1 MSMSIA
7 VEAILMTGGLAL
19 TPLERFT
26 AMRGLNSHHPIPD
39 SMREFV
45 THPGFIWGGILLIVI
60 LLISLFAVRRKR
72 TVQGKRQ
79 HKEQFIFLC
88 DQRGLTA
95 QQREILAAIAT
106 KSGSGRTEDIFFQ
119 LELFMRGASK
129 LMQDFFTSGHNVIER
144 KKMNVLIGQ
153 IKQKLGYQKGSG
165 GIPVRRGRDPG
176 LSSRDIPVGKTVS
189 IALTT
194 RSAGSRV
201 DAVVIQNDEFELVL
215 RPEIPVSCPPGEHW
229 NVRYRLGTSTY
240 EFDALTMVCGSEG
253 LELNHAESVRYLN
266 RRRFL
271 RVPVELPAHVALF
284 PTQRQQEGPGRIA
297 GPLFVP
303 ATITEISGPGLR
315 IHTGLT
321 AEHGQRL
328 LVVFELEPGKMI
340 QDVAEVR
347 GLRETAQDQSIG
359 VELIGLDDATVN
371 ELIRTT
377 NAIAIRRDSQMRKVN
392 SIRPETVAVDGGQ
405 QHG

>member
-1 MSMSIA
+1 MLAA
-7 VEAILMTGGLAL
+7 VEAILTSAGLSL

-26 AMRGLNSHHPIPD
+26 AMRRLSSHHPMPD
-39 SMREFV
+39 SMKAV
-45 THPGFIWGGILLIVI
+45 LTHPWFIWGGILLIVL
-60 LLISLFAVRRKR
+60 LLISLVVVRRKR
-72 TVQGKRQ
+72 TVHDKRQ
-79 HKEQFIFLC
+79 HKEQFGFLC

-95 QQREILAAIAT
+95 QQREILTAIARQ
-106 KSGSGRTEDIFFQ
+106 SGCRRSEDIFFQ
-119 LELFMRGASK
+119 MELFMQGASR
-129 LMQDFFTSGHNVIER
+129 LMQDYFASGRNVIER

-153 IKQKLGYQKGSG
+153 IKQKLGFQKGAG
-165 GIPVRRGRDPG
+165 GVPVRRGRDPG

-189 IALTT
+189 ITLST
-194 RSAGSRV
+194 RPEGSRV
-201 DAVVIQNDEFELVL
+201 DAVVIQNDEFELIL

-240 EFDALTMVCGSEG
+240 EFDALTLVCGSEG

-271 RVPVELPAHVALF
+271 RVPVELPAQVALF
-284 PTQRQQEGPGRIA
+284 PTQRQEGPGPIA
-297 GPLFVP
+297 GPQFVP

-315 IHTGLT
+315 IHTGLA

-392 SIRPETVAVDGGQ
+392 SIQPETVGADGGPH
-405 QHG
+405 HG

>member
-1 MSMSIA
+1 MLVA
-7 VEAILMTGGLAL
+7 VEAILTTGGLAL
-19 TPLERFT
+19 TPLERYS
-26 AMRGLNSHHPIPD
+26 AMRGLNSHHPLPD
-39 SMREFV
+39 SMKAFL
-45 THPGFIWGGILLIVI
+45 THPWFIWGGILLIVT
-60 LLISLFAVRRKR
+60 LLISLVVVRRKR
-72 TVQGKRQ
+72 TVQGKQQ
-79 HKEQFIFLC
+79 HQEQFESLC

-95 QQREILAAIAT
+95 QQREILAAIAKPLRT
-106 KSGSGRTEDIFFQ
+106 GRREDIFFQ
-119 LELFMRGASK
+119 SELFMQGASN
-129 LMQDFFTSGHNVIER
+129 LMQEYFASGRNVIER

-153 IKQKLGYQKGSG
+153 IKQKLGYQKAAG

-176 LSSRDIPVGKTVS
+176 LSSRDIPAGKTVS
-189 IALTT
+189 IALST
-194 RSAGSRV
+194 RPEGSRV

-253 LELNHAESVRYLN
+253 LELNHAESVRYLS

-271 RVPVELPAHVALF
+271 RVPVELPAQVALF
-284 PTQRQQEGPGRIA
+284 PTQKQEGPGRIA
-297 GPLFVP
+297 GPQFVP

-328 LVVFELEPGKMI
+328 LVVFELEPGKTI

-347 GLRETAQDQSIG
+347 GLRETALDQSIG

-392 SIRPETVAVDGGQ
+392 SIRPETVAADGGQ

>member
-1 MSMSIA
+1 MSIA
-7 VEAILMTGGLAL
+7 VETILMTGGLAL
-19 TPLERFT
+19 TPLERFS
-26 AMRGLNSHHPIPD
+26 AMRRLDSHHPIPD
-39 SMREFV
+39 SLRAIL

-60 LLISLFAVRRKR
+60 LLISLFVVRRKR
-72 TVQGKRQ
+72 TVHDKRQ
-79 HKEQFIFLC
+79 HKEQFDFLC

-95 QQREILAAIAT
+95 QQREILAAIG
-106 KSGSGRTEDIFFQ
+106 KLSGSGRTEDIFFQ
-119 LELFMRGASK
+119 SEVFIRGASK
-129 LMQDFFTSGHNVIER
+129 LMQDYFASGRNVIER
-144 KKMNVLIGQ
+144 KKMNILIGQ
-153 IKQKLGYQKGSG
+153 IKQKLGYQKGAG
-165 GIPVRRGRDPG
+165 GLPVRRGRDPG

-189 IALTT
+189 IALST
-194 RSAGSRV
+194 RPEGSRV

-240 EFDALTMVCGSEG
+240 EFDALTMVCGPEG

-271 RVPVELPAHVALF
+271 RVPVEFPAQVALF
-284 PTQRQQEGPGRIA
+284 PIQKQSGQDRIA
-297 GPLFVP
+297 APQFVP
-303 ATITEISGPGLR
+303 ATITEVSGPGLR
-315 IHTGLT
+315 IHTGL
-321 AEHGQRL
+321 AVDHGQRL
-328 LVVFELEPGKMI
+328 LVVFELEPGKVI
-340 QDVAEVR
+340 EDIAEVR

-377 NAIAIRRDSQMRKVN
+377 NAIAIRRDSQMRKMN
-392 SIRPETVAVDGGQ
+392 SIQPEAAAADGGH

>member
-1 MSMSIA
+1 VIG
-7 VEAILMTGGLAL
+7 VEAILTAGGMAL
-19 TPLERFT
+19 TPLERYS
-26 AMRGLNSHHPIPD
+26 AMRRLDSRYPMPD
-39 SMREFV
+39 WLKAFL
-45 THPGFIWGGILLIVI
+45 THPAFIWSGIALVALLILT
-60 LLISLFAVRRKR
+60 LLILRRKR
-72 TVQGKRQ
+72 TTHESKQ
-79 HKEQFIFLC
+79 HKEQFDFLC

-95 QQREILAAIAT
+95 QQREILKAIAQR
-106 KSGSGRTEDIFFQ
+106 SGMGRPEDVFFQ
-119 LELFMRGASK
+119 SELFVKGASR
-129 LMQDFFTSGHNVIER
+129 LMQGYFASGHNLIER
-144 KKMNVLIGQ
+144 KKMNLLIGQ
-153 IKQKLGYQKGSG
+153 IKQKLGFQKGAAAVP
-165 GIPVRRGRDPG
+165 IRRGHDPG

-189 IALTT
+189 IALST
-194 RSAGSRV
+194 RPEGSRV

-229 NVRYRLGTSTY
+229 NVRYRLGSSTY

-271 RVPVELPAHVALF
+271 RVPVEFPAQVALF
-284 PTQRQQEGPGRIA
+284 PIQRQDGQGRIA
-297 GPLFVP
+297 VPTFVH

-315 IHTGLT
+315 IHTGLEV
-321 AEHGQRL
+321 EHGQRL

-347 GLRETAQDQSIG
+347 GLRDTAQDQSIG

-377 NAIAIRRDSQMRKVN
+377 NAIAIRRESQMRKKMTN
-392 SIRPETVAVDGGQ
+392 SPDAVPVAEGAR
-405 QHG
+405 HG

>member
-1 MSMSIA
+1 MLIA

-19 TPLERFT
+19 TPLERYS
-26 AMRGLNSHHPIPD
+26 AMRRLNSHHALPD
-39 SMREFV
+39 SMKAFL
-45 THPGFIWGGILLIVI
+45 THPAFIWGGILLIVL
-60 LLISLFAVRRKR
+60 LLISLFVVRRKR
-72 TVQGKRQ
+72 TVRDTRQ
-79 HKEQFIFLC
+79 HKEQFVCLC

-95 QQREILAAIAT
+95 QQREILTAIA
-106 KSGSGRTEDIFFQ
+106 KQSGSGRTEDIFFQ
-119 LELFMRGASK
+119 SELFIRGASK
-129 LMQDFFTSGHNVIER
+129 LMQDYFASGHNLIER
-144 KKMNVLIGQ
+144 KKMNILIGQ
-153 IKQKLGYQKGSG
+153 IKQKLGYQKGAG

-189 IALTT
+189 IALST
-194 RSAGSRV
+194 RPEGSRV

-240 EFDALTMVCGSEG
+240 EFDALTMVCGHEG

-271 RVPVELPAHVALF
+271 RVPVELPAQVAMF
-284 PTQRQQEGPGRIA
+284 PTQRQEQGRIA
-297 GPLFVP
+297 APQFVP

-315 IHTGLT
+315 IHTGLA

-328 LVVFELEPGKMI
+328 LVVFELEPGKVI
-340 QDVAEVR
+340 QDIAEVR
-347 GLRETAQDQSIG
+347 GLRDTAQNQSIG

-371 ELIRTT
+371 ELIRMT

-392 SIRPETVAVDGGQ
+392 SIQPETVAADGGQ
-405 QHG
+405 HHG

>member
-1 MSMSIA
+1 MLIA

-19 TPLERFT
+19 TPLERYS
-26 AMRGLNSHHPIPD
+26 AMRRLNSNHALPD
-39 SMREFV
+39 SMKAFL
-45 THPGFIWGGILLIVI
+45 THPWFIWGGILLIVI

-72 TVQGKRQ
+72 TVHDKRQ
-79 HKEQFIFLC
+79 HKEQFGFLC
-88 DQRGLTA
+88 DQRGLSA
-95 QQREILAAIAT
+95 QQREILTAIA
-106 KSGSGRTEDIFFQ
+106 KQSGSVRTEDVFFQ
-119 LELFMRGASK
+119 SELFIRGASK
-129 LMQDFFTSGHNVIER
+129 LMQEYFASGHNLIER

-153 IKQKLGYQKGSG
+153 IKQKLGYQKAAG
-165 GIPVRRGRDPG
+165 GIPIRRGRDPG

-189 IALTT
+189 IALST
-194 RSAGSRV
+194 RPEGSRV

-271 RVPVELPAHVALF
+271 RVPVELPAQVALF
-284 PTQRQQEGPGRIA
+284 PTQRQEERGRIA
-297 GPLFVP
+297 APQFVP

-315 IHTGLT
+315 IHTGLM

-328 LVVFELEPGKMI
+328 LVVFELEPGKVI
-340 QDVAEVR
+340 QDIAEVR
-347 GLRETAQDQSIG
+347 GLRETAQNQSIG

-392 SIRPETVAVDGGQ
+392 SIQPETVATDGGQ
-405 QHG
+405 HHG

>member
-1 MSMSIA
+1 MSIA
-7 VEAILMTGGLAL
+7 AEAILMTGGLAL
-19 TPLERFT
+19 TPLERYS
-26 AMRGLNSHHPIPD
+26 AMRRLNSHHPIPE
-39 SMREFV
+39 SMRAIL
-45 THPGFIWGGILLIVI
+45 THPWFIWGGILLIVI

-72 TVQGKRQ
+72 RGHDKRQ
-79 HKEQFIFLC
+79 HKEQFGFLC

-95 QQREILAAIAT
+95 QQREILVAIA
-106 KSGSGRTEDIFFQ
+106 KQSGSGRPEDVFFQ
-119 LELFMRGASK
+119 SELFIRGASK
-129 LMQDFFTSGHNVIER
+129 LMQEYFASGRNVIER

-153 IKQKLGYQKGSG
+153 IKQKLGYQKGVG

-189 IALTT
+189 IALST
-194 RSAGSRV
+194 RPEGSRV
-201 DAVVIQNDEFELVL
+201 DAVVIRNDEFELVL

-240 EFDALTMVCGSEG
+240 EFDALTMVCGPEG

-271 RVPVELPAHVALF
+271 RVPVEFPALVAMF
-284 PTQRQQEGPGRIA
+284 PIQRQGGQDQIA
-297 GPLFVP
+297 APQFVP

-321 AEHGQRL
+321 ADHGQRM
-328 LVVFELEPGKMI
+328 LVVFELEPDKII
-340 QDVAEVR
+340 QDIAEVR

-392 SIRPETVAVDGGQ
+392 SIQPEAVAADGGQ
-405 QHG
+405 HHG